1 MTPTIAKLIL
11 SRLTPAAFAS
21 FIEILFDEHGSQTTA
36 LNDVGE
42 GAFFQPILDSYGGSL
57 HSVFLRHLTC
67 GALFPQSAKSITRDP
82 ALICAL
88 RRLRDIYAGQLGAWG
103 RVSPQLI
110 TARKL
115 QSIAFLTDI
124 NAVSKR
130 DYEETIIPRYTDV
143 ARKCG
148 LRSPRVFV
156 GSYESY
162 VDMAFDRT
170 SSALET
176 LLTRHSDGVRIALDR
191 ERFVVQRYEIER
203 PLAGA
208 ILRPDPVAYEPVYI
222 LPPDPDDDLLREFER
237 LLNECV
243 DEARLEIF
251 LSTNFRRIFGQ
262 KYDRIETQLW
272 LKFPELDISGR
283 NRRMD
288 LFMRNSIT
296 SDWELVELKRSD
308 VRVASLYREV
318 PTLSREVIGAI
329 QQLRNYARLLEQQ
342 DIRAHLRNKG
352 IEYFEPDLTLM
363 VGRTANISVDQW
375 RWLTSNRRSDVQ
387 VKTYG
392 QLLDELRLREMER
405 RATQYVVPKRSI

>member
-1 MTPTIAKLIL
+1 M
-11 SRLTPAAFAS
+11 
-21 FIEILFDEHGSQTTA
+21 DGS
-36 LNDVGE
+36 
-42 GAFFQPILDSYGGSL
+42 
-57 HSVFLRHLTC
+57 
-67 GALFPQSAKSITRDP
+67 
-82 ALICAL
+82 
-88 RRLRDIYAGQLGAWG
+88 
-103 RVSPQLI
+103 
-110 TARKL
+110 
-115 QSIAFLTDI
+115 
-124 NAVSKR
+124 
-130 DYEETIIPRYTDV
+130 
-143 ARKCG
+143 
-148 LRSPRVFV
+148 
-156 GSYESY
+156 
-162 VDMAFDRT
+162 
-170 SSALET
+170 
-176 LLTRHSDGVRIALDR
+176 
-191 ERFVVQRYEIER
+191 
-203 PLAGA
+203 